1 VAGLIRPVTFWLIGN
16 KMKLL
21 IKELNPD
28 LWGDLERLSGE
39 KGAWGGCWCMYW
51 RVEQGEK
58 WAHVKGPEAA

>member
-1 VAGLIRPVTFWLIGN
+1 
-16 KMKLL
+16 MKLL